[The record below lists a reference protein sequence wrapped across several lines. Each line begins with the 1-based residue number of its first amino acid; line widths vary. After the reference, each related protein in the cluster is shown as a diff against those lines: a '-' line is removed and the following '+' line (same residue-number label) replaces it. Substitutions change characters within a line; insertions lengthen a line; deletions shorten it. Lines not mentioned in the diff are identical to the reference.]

1 MSQKEIKERMQFGF
15 LGINY
20 KKAQLDIRDKTSLP
34 DSKKINLFQKA
45 EQAGIEQCMV
55 LSTCNRS
62 EVYFFYDSENDRE
75 NMRRIYEEM
84 FSDVKLEE
92 YLVQMDGKEAI
103 AYLFRVAAGLESLV
117 LGEDQILGQV
127 REALDFARTMGHSG
141 KEMNYVVREAVTS
154 AKKIK
159 TEFKISE
166 RPLSVSYIGIQRLEK
181 SGGIAGK
188 KVLVIGSGK
197 TAVLALRYLRE
208 YDAGQIIACSR
219 TLSHAR
225 ELHMEFPEIQTIDF
239 DKRYEV
245 MPECDIVVS
254 ATASPHLV
262 VRQDKFEV
270 RKEMVFL
277 DLAAPRDIDTKLSG
291 QPGVRLINLDTLQK
305 ISEKNRKEREQLVEA
320 CQERIAQGVQDAER
334 WLLQSRVDDTIQSL
348 QQRCQE
354 IVNDSCGYLERK
366 MELSNR
372 EQKLLRK
379 VLNASL
385 QRLLREP
392 IQELKQIDS
401 ERTQDQYKEVVNHLF
416 RI

>member
-1 MSQKEIKERMQFGF
+1 MQFGF

-20 KKAQLDIRDKTSLP
+20 KNSQLDIRDKTSFT

-45 EQAGIEQCMV
+45 GQAGIEQCMV

-62 EVYFFYDSENDRE
+62 EVYFFYHSEEDRK
-75 NMRRIYEEM
+75 NMQRIYEEM
-84 FSDVKLEE
+84 FPDVKLEK
-92 YLVQMDGKEAI
+92 YLVQMEGKEAV
-103 AYLFRVAAGLESLV
+103 AYLFRVTSGLESLV

-127 REALDFARTMGHSG
+127 REALDFARMMGCSG
-141 KEMNYVVREAVTS
+141 KEMNHVVREAVTC

-166 RPLSVSYIGIQRLEK
+166 KPLSVSYIGIQSLEK
-181 SGGIAGK
+181 ACGIAGK

-208 YDAGQIIACSR
+208 YDAGQMIACSR
-219 TLSHAR
+219 TFLHAG
-225 ELHMEFPEIQTIDF
+225 ELHKEFPEIEIIDYG
-239 DKRYEV
+239 KRYEV

-262 VRQDKFEV
+262 VRRDSFEV

-277 DLAAPRDIDTKLSG
+277 DLAAPRDIDTGLSG
-291 QPGVRLINLDTLQK
+291 QQGVRLINLDTLRK
-305 ISEKNRKEREQLVEA
+305 ISDRNRKEREHLVEA
-320 CQERIAQGVQDAER
+320 CQEWIEQSVQDTER
-334 WLLQSRVDDTIQSL
+334 WLFQSRVDDTIQSL

-366 MELSNR
+366 MQLSHR
-372 EQKLLRK
+372 EKKLLRK

-401 ERTQDQYKEVVNHLF
+401 EQTQDQYKEMVNHLF